1 MSAPYLKYKISD
13 NKQPCNPKLIIM
25 KKLCLIPVIFLIL
38 AGCGSYTSLVK
49 YQKLPDDVYAN
60 NNLKEYLQNNP
71 SPKIVLR
78 VPNTSDKA
86 TSNTVNSQTNNV
98 LYNAIEKEL
107 LKEGFN
113 VRDRGLFNEIM
124 DKSKSADYSQLGVET
139 DTDLILEVVNINTDV
154 TYSTNKVTLVN
165 NGGGAESG
173 LIGNVDYKRSGA
185 TVEFRL
191 IMVKNNEIAGNY
203 KYNYTPCVDG
213 CPLTDWI
220 YNKHTKLLELKET
233 VAVNAL
239 EEFITSCTRDLVRS
253 FKS

>member
-1 MSAPYLKYKISD
+1 MTA
-13 NKQPCNPKLIIM
+13 
-25 KKLCLIPVIFLIL
+25 
-38 AGCGSYTSLVK
+38 ACGSYTTMIK
-49 YQKLPDDVYAN
+49 YQKQPDDVYAN
-60 NNLKEYLQNNP
+60 SNLKEYLKNNN

-78 VPNTSDKA
+78 VPNSSDRA
-86 TSNTVNSQTNNV
+86 TSNTINSTNNNV
-98 LYNAIEKEL
+98 FYNAIEKEL

-124 DKSKSADYSQLGVET
+124 DKSKSADYTKLGEET
-139 DTDLILEVVNINTDV
+139 DTDLILEVVNLNTDV
-154 TYSTNKVTLVN
+154 AYTTNKLTMVN
-165 NGGGAESG
+165 NGNRSENYQ
-173 LIGNVDYKRSGA
+173 IGNIDYKKSGA
-185 TVEFRL
+185 SIEFRL

-220 YNKHTKLLELKET
+220 YNKHTKVLELKET

-239 EEFITSCTRDLVRS
+239 EEFITRCTQDLVKS